1 MVLINNNNIYIP
13 DEMNREIMEYIGDYF
28 PFSVSMMKSG
38 WTRFDFNSAAY
49 EKLRNVREIIPRGV
63 IFKVRD
69 FQKCRDLSITFSDL
83 KFQFEKQPGHRDL
96 ERLTGCSWDKLNQM
110 KTVVINGMTNE
121 GLEQPLTN
129 KQSNGWVLPHEI
141 GQLRHLLRFGI
152 SESSCVNVPDSI
164 GYMTK
169 LKELWF
175 VDNDCPV
182 HLPVSIS
189 NLKQLKKLSWEIDDE
204 YVHSSICKCKKL
216 TELHLYNMG
225 MCELPDLSNI
235 PFLEVLMLTGTEWEK
250 GIPPKWIRKCTELKE
265 LCLIEG
271 NMSVLP
277 AFIEKLNLDYL
288 SVRDNFLEFLPKWIF
303 NIHSAH
309 IDVSNN
315 DIEEL
320 PATIRLLN
328 PHVNFFNISGNPL
341 RTVPAGIE
349 MAIKSCIF
357 IIGDHTNLCEQD
369 KMLFLN

>member
-1 MVLINNNNIYIP
+1 MALLNNIYVP
-13 DEMNREIMEYIGDYF
+13 DEINRRIMEYIGDYF

-38 WTRFDFNSAAY
+38 WTRFDFNPASY

-69 FQKCRDLSITFSDL
+69 LQKCIDLSNVFSDL

-96 ERLTGCSWDKLNQM
+96 ERLTGFSWDELNKM

-121 GLEQPLTN
+121 GLEQQPTN
-129 KQSNGWVLPHEI
+129 KQTNGWVLPNEI
-141 GQLRHLLRFGI
+141 GQLRHLFKFGI

-175 VDNDCPV
+175 IDNDSPV

-189 NLKQLKKLSWEIDDE
+189 NLKQLKKLSWDIDDE
-204 YVHSSICKCKKL
+204 YIDSSICKCKKL
-216 TELHLYNMG
+216 KELYLYNMG

-235 PFLEVLMLTGTEWEK
+235 PFLEVLELMGAEWDK

-271 NMSVLP
+271 NMSLLP
-277 AFIEKLNLDYL
+277 EFIENLNLEYL
-288 SVRDNFLEFLPKWIF
+288 SVRDNYLEFLPRWIF
-303 NIHSAH
+303 NIQSTHVD
-309 IDVSNN
+309 ISNN

-320 PATIRLLN
+320 PTTIRLLN
-328 PHVNFFNISGNPL
+328 PAVNIFNVSGNPL
-341 RTVPAGIE
+341 RKVPVGIE

-357 IIGDHTNLCEQD
+357 IIGDDTNLCEQD
-369 KMLFLN
+369 KMLFA